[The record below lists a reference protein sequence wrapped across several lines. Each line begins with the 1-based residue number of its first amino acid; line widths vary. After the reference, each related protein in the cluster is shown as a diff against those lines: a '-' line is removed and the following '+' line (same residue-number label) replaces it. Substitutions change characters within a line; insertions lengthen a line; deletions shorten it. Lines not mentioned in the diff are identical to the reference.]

1 MTNSVIEEGD
11 VVVLW
16 TSDNRART
24 VRVAENGLYRSHLG
38 DFALKDLIGQV
49 YGARF
54 ELTKGWGLALP
65 PAMEDR
71 IRTIRRST
79 NILYPKDIGLI
90 LMKLLVVPGSK
101 VVEFGTGAGAMT
113 TALLE
118 AVSPGGT
125 VYTFDVLEERLT
137 SAKRNVRRSGVK
149 GDVQFGLRE
158 VGDPIP
164 VDPVYSVI
172 MDIPEPWEELETV
185 DNVLLKGGRVAAMNP
200 TYNQIEKMASALKA
214 HGYILIEC
222 VETIFRRVVAVE
234 GRVRPSRIGIPHTEF
249 MLFGVKSG
257 EEISE
262 EVNQFYPE
270 R

>member
-1 MTNSVIEEGD
+1 MTKSVIEEGD

-24 VRVAENGLYRSHLG
+24 VRVSENGIHRSHLG
-38 DFALKDLIGQV
+38 DLALKELVGEE

-54 ELTKGWGLALP
+54 ELRKGWGLALP

-71 IRTIRRST
+71 IRTVRRST

-90 LMKLLVVPGSK
+90 LMKMLIGPGSR
-101 VVEFGTGAGAMT
+101 VVELGTGAGAMT

-125 VYTFDVLEERLT
+125 LYTFDVLDERLT
-137 SAKRNVRRSGVK
+137 AARRNVRRSGVE
-149 GDVQFGLRE
+149 GDVQFELHEPGA
-158 VGDPIP
+158 PIP
-164 VDPVYSVI
+164 VDPVYSVV
-172 MDIPEPWEELETV
+172 MDIPEPWAEIDAV
-185 DNVLLKGGRVAAMNP
+185 DKVLLKGGRVAAMNP
-200 TYNQIEKMASALKA
+200 TYNQVEKMAATMKA
-214 HGYILIEC
+214 SGYILIEC

-234 GRVRPSRIGIPHTEF
+234 GRVRPSRMSIPHTEF
-249 MLFGVKSG
+249 MLFGVKTG
-257 EEISE
+257 EDLPEG
-262 EVNQFYPE
+262 VDQFFPE